1 MAIVTTIY
9 RCAKCGSKNDVPYSA
24 EGEPMKDPLLDILRN
39 KSAKEFRCSDCG
51 AVMDHPMEDVEK
63 ADLDAEDLEGDGVS
77 ISGALNK

>member
-9 RCAKCGSKNDVPYSA
+9 RCAKCGSKNVVPYSA

-63 ADLDAEDLEGDGVS
+63 ADLDAEDLEGDRVS

>member
-1 MAIVTTIY
+1 
-9 RCAKCGSKNDVPYSA
+9 
-24 EGEPMKDPLLDILRN
+24 MKDPLLDILRN

-63 ADLDAEDLEGDGVS
+63 ADLDAEDLEGDRVS